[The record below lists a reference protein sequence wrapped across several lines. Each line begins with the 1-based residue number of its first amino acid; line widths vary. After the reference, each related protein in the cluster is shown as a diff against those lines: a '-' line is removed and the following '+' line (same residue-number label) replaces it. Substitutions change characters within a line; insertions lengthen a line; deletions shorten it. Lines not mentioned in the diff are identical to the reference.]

1 VTACQAD
8 TRRRADCVCSSR
20 TLDAEGLI
28 QGPRCD
34 LLTNPAPAVTIG
46 GMPVAFSQL
55 RESYPTDRSPCG
67 DGWENQC
74 AIRMSIALQGAGFDF
89 DGYGDPLCSH
99 GHARGAESLANHL
112 WREWGAP
119 RVFRDGS
126 SAKRAIGTAQG
137 IVLFKDISGFRGGT
151 GDHIDLWTGT
161 GTMTGEYFNHCKQ
174 VWFFRCD

>member
-1 VTACQAD
+1 
-8 TRRRADCVCSSR
+8 
-20 TLDAEGLI
+20 
-28 QGPRCD
+28 
-34 LLTNPAPAVTIG
+34 
-46 GMPVAFSQL
+46 MPVDFATL
-55 RESYPTDRSPCG
+55 RDSYPTDRSPCG

-89 DGYGDPLCSH
+89 AGYGDPLCSH

-126 SAKRAIGTAQG
+126 SAKRSIGTSQG
-137 IVLFKDISGFRGGT
+137 IVLFKDITGFRGGT

-161 GTMTGEYFNHCKQ
+161 STMTGEYFNHCKQ